1 MAFVGNVGTAL
12 KTLLNNSIL
21 ALPGIVAAVIIL
33 VLGYIIAAL
42 IGWVVTEF
50 LDRIRLDRRVQSV
63 CKSEVIRNAELSDFV
78 GTIVKWYI
86 FLLFLGQAVELVDL
100 GVLTGF
106 LTLVVGWLPNLI
118 VAVILI
124 ILALILGDYVAAKI
138 IQTKIK
144 GAKPVSQLL
153 YFSILT
159 LVGVISLKQIG
170 IDVSILE
177 NIILAVVGALA
188 IGIGLALGI
197 SLGLGLKDD
206 AKKFLKDINK

>member
-1 MAFVGNVGTAL
+1 MAFVANVGTAV
-12 KTLLNNSIL
+12 KTLLNNSLL
-21 ALPGIVAAVIIL
+21 ALPGIIAAIIIL
-33 VLGYIIAAL
+33 ILGYIIAAL

-50 LDRIRLDRRVQSV
+50 LDRLKLDKRVQRI
-63 CKSEVIRNAELSDFV
+63 CKTDVIRNAELSDFV
-78 GTIVKWYI
+78 GIIVKWYI
-86 FLLFLGQAVELVDL
+86 FILFLGQAVELVDL

-124 ILALILGDYVAAKI
+124 ILALILGDYTAAKVMS
-138 IQTKIK
+138 TRIK
-144 GAKPVSQLL
+144 GAKAVSQLL
-153 YFSILT
+153 YFAIVI
-159 LVGVISLKQIG
+159 LVGIIALKQIG

-177 NIILAVVGALA
+177 NIILAIVGALA

-206 AKKFLKDINK
+206 AKKFIKNLHK